1 MSDLTWFTMG
11 NEPDALI
18 FIPKRSIML
27 CGFTTFAAKD
37 TESYDLMY
45 EVRVDGVVREGD
57 II

>member
-45 EVRVDGVVREGD
+45 EV
-57 II
+57 